1 MSDLHV
7 DVVVPARDEEAHIE
21 ACLAALLTARD
32 VLLAGRPDV
41 SCAITVVLD
50 DCTDGTP
57 DLVERVVA
65 AEPDVRVI
73 VIRSGSVGAA
83 RAAGATDALGRPGP
97 PDRWIA
103 NTDADSRVPPGWLV
117 QQADALR
124 DGVGVLV
131 GSVVPDPADLS
142 PEALA
147 GWRAT
152 HLRGVA
158 VGHVHGANLG
168 VRGDLYQGLGG
179 FSLVPEHEDVL
190 LVERAWAAAARVEST
205 GALPVT
211 TSGRMVGRTPGGYAA
226 HLRESYGPAA
236 LDAS

>member
-1 MSDLHV
+1 MSALHV
-7 DVVVPARDEEAHIE
+7 DVVVPARDEELHIE
-21 ACLAALLTARD
+21 ACLRALLAARAE
-32 VLLAGRPDV
+32 LRAERPDV

-50 DCTDGTP
+50 DCTDATP
-57 DLVERVVA
+57 DLVGRIA
-65 AEPDVRVI
+65 ATEPDLHVV

-97 PDRWIA
+97 PLRWIA
-103 NTDADSRVPPGWLV
+103 NTDADSRVATGWLV

-124 DGVGVLV
+124 SGVGVLV
-131 GSVVPDPADLS
+131 GSVVPDPADL
-142 PEALA
+142 PADVLA

-152 HLRGVA
+152 HPDGVV

-168 VRGDLYQGLGG
+168 VRADVYRDLGG
-179 FSLVPEHEDVL
+179 FTLVPEHEDVL
-190 LVERAWAAAARVEST
+190 LVERAWATAVRVEST

-211 TSGRMVGRTPGGYAA
+211 TSGRLVGRTPGGYAA
-226 HLRESYGPAA
+226 HLRESYGSAA